1 MKGDRLM
8 NNSIIFLD
16 TPFETKEADWLFE
29 NTGRISVALDTHKN
43 GIVKI
48 IAYSDNVSDKKEL
61 FALAKKNTVISL
73 EIFLKGVLTILMRT
87 LFEAIE
93 NKKSNNY
100 EMVLKINEQ
109 TINLKF
115 DNGAAYTVISASVLD
130 ENFVMKGLNILKRY
144 YWKRHNNMNRI
155 MS

>member
-61 FALAKKNTVISL
+61 FALAKKKHGHIIRNISDR
-73 EIFLKGVLTILMRT
+73 GVDYI
-87 LFEAIE
+87 
-93 NKKSNNY
+93 
-100 EMVLKINEQ
+100 
-109 TINLKF
+109 
-115 DNGAAYTVISASVLD
+115 D
-130 ENFVMKGLNILKRY
+130 ENISVIYSNKAVLY
-144 YWKRHNNMNRI
+144 NN
-155 MS
+155 

>member
-1 MKGDRLM
+1 MLDMKGDRLM

-93 NKKSNNY
+93 NKK
-100 EMVLKINEQ
+100 
-109 TINLKF
+109 
-115 DNGAAYTVISASVLD
+115 VI
-130 ENFVMKGLNILKRY
+130 ITRWY
-144 YWKRHNNMNRI
+144 
-155 MS
+155 